1 MYSTEQDNINS
12 LESIGFTP
20 SDYIDDYGVVHTT
33 WESPGSNWAGA
44 VVYVHLYL
52 SAAGYYCVAVD
63 EENWRAPIFQSPECL
78 DEFVSWLDKHYP
90 GWR

>member
-20 SDYIDDYGVVHTT
+20 SDYTDDYGVVHTT

-44 VVYVHLYL
+44 IASATVYL
-52 SAAGYYCVAVD
+52 SGAGHYCVAVD
-63 EENWRAPIFQSPECL
+63 ELDWRAPIADANDVS
-78 DEFVSWLDKHYP
+78 EFVSWLDKHYP